1 MVLTNSHTARDMSE
15 KKVLVVL
22 GVTGTQ
28 GGAVLRYLVRHEP
41 NTFTLRGITRNPASQ
56 ASRDVQALGVDI
68 VKADNDNLASLK
80 AALSGATHV
89 FANTDSNQHIFYA
102 MKYPEVLDS
111 RQTPLTYARDIEMQ
125 QGRNIVKALAA
136 TESLERVVWST
147 LASPAKWSKG
157 KYTNVTMFDAK
168 GAIGDL
174 FWSEEKLKGK
184 VSMVIVGFYL
194 TNALKMPEL
203 QAPKKVS
210 LFALDM
216 TMGRCTNHQRQQPD
230 GVFELALLS
239 SGDVPYPHVDVD
251 ADLGS
256 WVSALFEA
264 EAGITL
270 VGASEML
277 TWREWLQL
285 WADRNGVQAR
295 YRWAPVDESAT
306 AIFKAVQEEFQ
317 FVEEYGLAG
326 GNPEAIYPEELRNRG
341 IKIFTSPVAE
351 GMQRIDWSSIL

>member
-1 MVLTNSHTARDMSE
+1 MSE

-22 GVTGTQ
+22 GATGTQ

-41 NTFTLRGITRNPASQ
+41 NKFTLRGITRNPASQ

-68 VKADNDNLASLK
+68 VKADNDDLASLK

-102 MKYPEVLDS
+102 MKHPEVLGPGE
-111 RQTPLTYARDIEMQ
+111 TPLTYARDIEMQ
-125 QGRNIVKALAA
+125 QGRNIVEALAA
-136 TESLERVVWST
+136 TESLESVVWST

-168 GAIGDL
+168 EAIGDL
-174 FWSEEKLKGK
+174 FWAEEKLKGK

-216 TMGRCTNHQRQQPD
+216 TMGRCTNQQRQQPD

-239 SGDVPYPHVDVD
+239 SGDVLYPHADVD

-256 WVSALFEA
+256 WVSALFQA
-264 EAGITL
+264 EAGVTL

-277 TWREWLQL
+277 TWKDWLKL

-295 YRWAPVDESAT
+295 YRQAVISESAT
-306 AIFKAVQEEFQ
+306 GIKKAVQEEFQ
-317 FVEEYGLAG
+317 FVDEYGLAG
-326 GNPEAIYPEELRNRG
+326 GNPGVIHPAD
-341 IKIFTSPVAE
+341 VAAE
-351 GMQRIDWSSIL
+351 QRY

>member
-1 MVLTNSHTARDMSE
+1 MSE

-22 GVTGTQ
+22 GATGTQ
-28 GGAVLRYLVRHEP
+28 GGAVLRYLARHQP
-41 NTFTLRGITRNPASQ
+41 NAFTLRGITRNPASQ
-56 ASRDVQALGVDI
+56 ASRYVQALGVDV

-89 FANTDSNQHIFYA
+89 FANTDSNQHIFHA
-102 MKYPEVLDS
+102 MKYPEVLGS
-111 RQTPLTYARDIEMQ
+111 GQTPLTYARDIEMQ
-125 QGRNIVKALAA
+125 QGRNIVEALAS
-136 TESLERVVWST
+136 TESLEKVVWST

-157 KYTNVTMFDAK
+157 KYVNVTMFDAK
-168 GAIGDL
+168 EAIGDL
-174 FWSEEKLKGK
+174 FWAEEKLKGT

-203 QAPKKVS
+203 QAPKK
-210 LFALDM
+210 
-216 TMGRCTNHQRQQPD
+216 QPD
-230 GVFELALLS
+230 GVYELALLS
-239 SGDVPYPHVDVD
+239 SGDVPYPHADVD

-277 TWREWLQL
+277 TWKEWLQL
-285 WADRNGVQAR
+285 WAGRNGVQAR
-295 YRWAPVDESAT
+295 YRRAPVDESAT
-306 AIFKAVQEEFQ
+306 AILKAVQEEFQ

-326 GNPEAIYPEELRNRG
+326 GNPEAIYPEEVCHIR
-341 IKIFTSPVAE
+341 S
-351 GMQRIDWSSIL
+351 

>member
-1 MVLTNSHTARDMSE
+1 MSE

-56 ASRDVQALGVDI
+56 ASRDVQALGVDV

-102 MKYPEVLDS
+102 MKYPEVLGPGE
-111 RQTPLTYARDIEMQ
+111 TPLTYARGIEMQ
-125 QGRNIVKALAA
+125 QGRNIVEALAA

-147 LASPAKWSKG
+147 LASPAKWSEG
-157 KYTNVTMFDAK
+157 KYVNVTMFDTK
-168 GAIGDL
+168 EAIADL
-174 FWSEEKLKGK
+174 FWAEEKLKGK
-184 VSMVIVGFYL
+184 LSMVIVGFYL

-203 QAPKKVS
+203 QAPKK
-210 LFALDM
+210 
-216 TMGRCTNHQRQQPD
+216 CQQPD

-256 WVSALFEA
+256 WVSALFQA

-277 TWREWLQL
+277 TWKEWLQL
-285 WADRNGVQAR
+285 WAGRNGVQAR
-295 YRWAPVDESAT
+295 YRQALIDESAT
-306 AIFKAVQEEFQ
+306 GIMKAVQEEFQ
-317 FVEEYGLAG
+317 FVDEYGLAG
-326 GNPEAIYPEELRNRG
+326 GNPKVIHPAD
-341 IKIFTSPVAE
+341 VAAE
-351 GMQRIDWSSIL
+351 QRY